1 MDERLGSK
9 GSQILAWKP
18 GFIGY
23 FQELINWKKIDLINS
38 STGVLIFETEKQ
50 FENLDRSEREERNI
64 AVGRCKRSKMMMTRE
79 IRRYRDH

>member
-1 MDERLGSK
+1 MKDWEVRVLKYLPGNR
-9 GSQILAWKP
+9 

-50 FENLDRSEREERNI
+50 FENLERER
-64 AVGRCKRSKMMMTRE
+64 VGVTKTTRLFL
-79 IRRYRDH
+79 ILKLGLPFLTF

>member
-1 MDERLGSK
+1 MKDWEVRVLKYLPGNR
-9 GSQILAWKP
+9 

-64 AVGRCKRSKMMMTRE
+64 AVGRCKRSTMMMTRE